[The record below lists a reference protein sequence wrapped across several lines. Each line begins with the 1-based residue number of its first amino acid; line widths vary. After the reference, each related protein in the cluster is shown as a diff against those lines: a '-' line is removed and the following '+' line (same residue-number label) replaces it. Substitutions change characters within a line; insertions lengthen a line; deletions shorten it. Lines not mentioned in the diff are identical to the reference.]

1 MKRIKIDDATSVNVE
16 ATVIKDTSE
25 FIFHFTAGN
34 TLMQKLHQIVTD
46 SRVSPDNPNQSE
58 IAHFVDG

>member
-25 FIFHFTAGN
+25 FIFHCTAGN
-34 TLMQKLHQIVTD
+34 TLMQKITSNCD
-46 SRVSPDNPNQSE
+46 
-58 IAHFVDG
+58 